1 MNDDWAEVNAALG
14 EPLVINSLDYSTTA
28 RNRAYWT
35 SHDGIKADPRKGMGD
50 AGPIDPNTCMND
62 ERKIDTYVAKGVT
75 KVRPLGSSWGG
86 NPDKPQA
93 QSNRKVWVNDPNH
106 PGVPQDL
113 HVTEAEKLHGMKTDQ
128 TAAPGVSPLERIRC
142 VGAGWDINVVKR
154 LFGTIFRGND
164 APQPSPTGN
173 ISTLDSEVEA
183 IQLPAT
189 LPKHHRDFLEEHL
202 RLKSTPGYLD
212 GVSTSTLAYLVALQK
227 HPEAVAMCHAHQAD
241 HTSPV
246 NLILKGSVI
255 DSGAAK
261 HVCKAIEIED
271 ATRSTRLCGFNG
283 SHEWTEGKGYL
294 AITATTQ
301 GGHSVQMDIKDVDK
315 FTNSATNLLSMG
327 KLVMEEGWTIHV
339 SKADTYAVLPGGER
353 VTLYF
358 NEDKVLCLKHDTRT
372 GRDAI
377 KIPDSAA
384 TLTGMIFD
392 SHVGE
397 YHPER
402 TNSSAAGLSSPNIYN
417 ILDVDT
423 EYDDQGLQIDD
434 GQVW

>member
-1 MNDDWAEVNAALG
+1 
-14 EPLVINSLDYSTTA
+14 
-28 RNRAYWT
+28 
-35 SHDGIKADPRKGMGD
+35 
-50 AGPIDPNTCMND
+50 
-62 ERKIDTYVAKGVT
+62 
-75 KVRPLGSSWGG
+75 
-86 NPDKPQA
+86 
-93 QSNRKVWVNDPNH
+93 
-106 PGVPQDL
+106 
-113 HVTEAEKLHGMKTDQ
+113 
-128 TAAPGVSPLERIRC
+128 
-142 VGAGWDINVVKR
+142 
-154 LFGTIFRGND
+154 
-164 APQPSPTGN
+164 
-173 ISTLDSEVEA
+173 
-183 IQLPAT
+183 
-189 LPKHHRDFLEEHL
+189 
-202 RLKSTPGYLD
+202 
-212 GVSTSTLAYLVALQK
+212 
-227 HPEAVAMCHAHQAD
+227 
-241 HTSPV
+241 
-246 NLILKGSVI
+246 
-255 DSGAAK
+255 
-261 HVCKAIEIED
+261 VCKAIEIED

-301 GGHSVQMDIKDVDK
+301 GGHNVQMDIKDVDK
-315 FTNSATNLLSMG
+315 FSNSATNLLSMG

-397 YHPER
+397 HHPER